1 LTFSALTQLRQFKLI
16 GAVIFFSPP
25 QALCYK
31 VHLLAFLTIAF
42 FHLEF
47 ELQLLEVEISF
58 VRFEL
63 RTGVVEVAQDAKDY
77 VKSVFGT
84 KSPQYKQ
91 VSAIK
96 FTKRKS

>member
-63 RTGVVEVAQDAKDY
+63 RTGVVEVAQDY

>member
-1 LTFSALTQLRQFKLI
+1 LEFELQL
-16 GAVIFFSPP
+16 
-25 QALCYK
+25 
-31 VHLLAFLTIAF
+31 FL
-42 FHLEF
+42 F